1 MKVYII
7 KDTFKATADGVQMDV
22 DEDVLGLTY
31 LDYKSAYNAMK
42 SLVYKHLENGNYT
55 MQGLER
61 QEDSDNAIAILEKKS
76 EDGKRIYQII
86 VEIVTV
92 EV

>member
-7 KDTFKATADGVQMDV
+7 KDTFKATAEGIQMEL
-22 DEDVLGLTY
+22 DEDVLGINY
-31 LDYKSAYNAMK
+31 LDYKSAYDAMK
-42 SLVYKHLENGNYT
+42 SLVYKHFENGNYRL
-55 MQGLER
+55 QNLER
-61 QEDSDNAIAILEKKS
+61 QEDSENAVAILEKKS
-76 EDGKRIYQII
+76 EDGKRIYQIK

>member
-7 KDTFKATADGVQMDV
+7 KDTFIATADGVQMDV

-31 LDYKSAYNAMK
+31 LDYKSAYDAMK
-42 SLVYKHLENGNYT
+42 SLVYKHFENSNYKLAHLEK
-55 MQGLER
+55 
-61 QEDSDNAIAILEKKS
+61 QEDSDNAVAILEKKS
-76 EDGKRIYQII
+76 EDGKRTYQIK
-86 VEIVTV
+86 VEIVQV